1 MTLIN
6 IRLLGSFEARVGEG
20 PSAVFPTKK
29 ARALLAYLALRPGTA
44 HSRDEIAGVLW
55 GDREDEQARGSLR
68 RTLSDLRKALPLSD
82 GEWLV
87 SSGDTVMLNAGS
99 VQVDAADFERLSGA
113 EDSIVLERSAA
124 LYSGELLAGFGL
136 DEGGF
141 EDWLRAERERLRA
154 LALKVHAKLLASYDA
169 SHALDDAVRTA
180 IRLLALDP
188 INEPAHRAL
197 MSLYARQ
204 GRRGE
209 ALRQYQ
215 TCREAMARELGIL
228 PDDATEALYRD
239 LQQSNDSVGKAAIPA
254 SDEIGGRRAPPSEKP
269 SIAIL
274 PFKNMSG
281 DPEQEYFADGLTE
294 DIITALSRSSE
305 LWVIARMSTFT
316 YKGVP
321 VDPMRVA
328 RELGVRFVME
338 GSVRRSGQRL
348 RITAQLTDAVSG
360 REVWAERYDR
370 TLADLFDIQDEI
382 TRSVAASTET
392 QVLLA
397 EGRRNLQPTFGGS
410 KANDLLARARS
421 RLYDQTPEAV
431 AEVSELTEEALRI
444 EPANPTG
451 HLMRASVVLNQ
462 LWFGEI
468 LHDEANTARAMELAR
483 TALRLAPHD
492 ERAHLVMA
500 WAWAYAATGRLQEAI
515 AECERGLEINPNSS
529 LILGNLG
536 AYLAAIG
543 KPREAI
549 ETCQRALQLNPRDP
563 SNFWR
568 HYAMAAAHF
577 AAANYVAAL
586 DQAKKTALSRPHLQS
601 AIIWAASA
609 AALDESDEARAAIE
623 NCLAQRPDLTVQSVV
638 PHFMLR
644 YARNSDHERLL
655 TMLRKAGLPD

>member
-68 RTLSDLRKALPLSD
+68 RTLSDLRKALPLPD

-87 SSGDTVMLNAGS
+87 SSGDTIMLSAGS
-99 VQVDAADFERLSGA
+99 VQVDTADFERLSGA
-113 EDSIVLERSAA
+113 EDTIALERSAA

-136 DEGGF
+136 DERGF

-154 LALKVHAKLLASYDA
+154 LALKVHDKLLASYDA

-215 TCREAMARELGIL
+215 TCREALARELGIL
-228 PDDATEALYRD
+228 PDDATEALHRD
-239 LQQSNDSVGKAAIPA
+239 LQQSTDSASKAVKYA
-254 SDEIGGRRAPPSEKP
+254 SDEAGGGRAPSSEKP

-281 DPEQEYFADGLTE
+281 DPEQEYFVDGLTE

-305 LWVIARMSTFT
+305 LWVIARTSTFT
-316 YKGVP
+316 YKGAP
-321 VDPMRVA
+321 ADPRRVA

-348 RITAQLTDAVSG
+348 RITAQLTDAVTG

-397 EGRRNLQPTFGGS
+397 EGRRKPAYGS
-410 KANDLLARARS
+410 SEANDLLARARS

-451 HLMRASVVLNQ
+451 HMMRASVVLNQ

-549 ETCQRALQLNPRDP
+549 EACRRALQLNPRDP

-577 AAANYVAAL
+577 AAADYVAAL

-609 AALDESDEARAAIE
+609 AALGESGEARVAIE

-638 PHFMLR
+638 PHYMLR

-655 TMLRKAGLPD
+655 TMLRKAGLPG